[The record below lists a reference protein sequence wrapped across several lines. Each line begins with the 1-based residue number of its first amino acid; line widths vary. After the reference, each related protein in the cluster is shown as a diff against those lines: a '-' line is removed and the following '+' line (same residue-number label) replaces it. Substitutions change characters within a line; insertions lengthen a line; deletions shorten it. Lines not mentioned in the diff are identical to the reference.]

1 MKLHRLTLLLTLS
14 LLADTDVPM
23 PASYILKC
31 SQFPTHEH
39 CNEDSEFICGTDG
52 QDYGN
57 ACILCEYNRLHK
69 KDVRVLHLG
78 FCTCD
83 QKARRQPIN

>member
-1 MKLHRLTLLLTLS
+1 MTSSVGARRCPN
-14 LLADTDVPM
+14 ADVPV

-39 CNEDSEFICGTDG
+39 CNEDSDFICGTDG

-69 KDVRVLHLG
+69 KDVRVQHLG
-78 FCTCD
+78 FCTCA
-83 QKARRQPIN
+83 QKASRQPVN